1 MFQPIIQEDFLDSY
15 YFEYL
20 DNWVHGFNIDW
31 KFNNNISG
39 KPDFEQTEKMRNANV
54 VSIKFCAEIS
64 AVCQNIK
71 DFVLQKGI
79 W

>member
-20 DNWVHGFNIDW
+20 DNWVHSFNIDW

-39 KPDFEQTEKMRNANV
+39 NPYFEQTENDLWK
-54 VSIKFCAEIS
+54 IGCA
-64 AVCQNIK
+64 
-71 DFVLQKGI
+71 
-79 W
+79 